1 MTTAAARTRFRI
13 VQGDSPSSKGP
24 AADPPTPSRRATAA
38 REGLSHPGAL
48 DFATT
53 ATSSDGV
60 LEPDSDFGRRPPL
73 VSRRALEIFAVWTLV
88 GLFIAAQRYL
98 RGPSLQPRLALPL
111 HESLA
116 ASLVT
121 AYLWAAL
128 TPWIMRVG
136 RRYRPHEGARVSR
149 VLLLLA
155 AGTAA
160 ALLHLL
166 ATNVFWYVF
175 DTRQAATDFT
185 AMFFATLAF
194 GGAARLATYIGIVGV
209 TWGIDDYR
217 TYRERELQA
226 SELERELVQT
236 QLEAL
241 KLRLHPP
248 FLFNTLATIL
258 PLIRTEPR
266 AAARTVVQL
275 GDILRLALHNDATGL
290 VPLKTELEY
299 IRLYLQIEQTRL
311 QDRLEVR
318 YAIAPEAL
326 NAAVPNLVLLPLAE
340 SAITN
345 GISVRSGR
353 AAIEIRAWRENGEL
367 RLEVRETATD
377 VLPSPGGRGAGGE
390 GENAFDHSFVEKT
403 KLRLE
408 LLYPGRHLIG
418 VSERRADGHEVS
430 LTLPLEEAAPR
441 TGAGVTA

>member
-1 MTTAAARTRFRI
+1 MTTAAARTRFSI
-13 VQGDSPSSKGP
+13 VGEPPPAPKGP
-24 AADPPTPSRRATAA
+24 ARDDVPVASPENLSASVVEPPRDRREWFSRRAA
-38 REGLSHPGAL
+38 
-48 DFATT
+48 
-53 ATSSDGV
+53 
-60 LEPDSDFGRRPPL
+60 
-73 VSRRALEIFAVWTLV
+73 EIFAVWTLI

-128 TPWIMRVG
+128 TPGIMRLA
-136 RRYRPHEGARVSR
+136 RRFRPRRGFTVFPVLALLGA
-149 VLLLLA
+149 
-155 AGTAA
+155 GIAA

-166 ATNVFWYVF
+166 GTNVFWHVF
-175 DTRQAATDFT
+175 DPRGGGADFA
-185 AMFFATLAF
+185 AMFYATLAF

-217 TYRERELQA
+217 TYREKELQA

-275 GDILRLALHNDATGL
+275 GDLLRLALHNDATGL
-290 VPLKTELEY
+290 VPLRTELDY

-318 YAIAPEAL
+318 YAVAPDAL
-326 NAAVPNLVLLPLAE
+326 NCAVPNLILLPLAE
-340 SAITN
+340 SAIAN
-345 GISVRSGR
+345 GISLRSGR
-353 AAIEIRAWRENGEL
+353 AAIEIRAWVESGEL
-367 RLEVRETATD
+367 HLEVHEAAVDAGR
-377 VLPSPGGRGAGGE
+377 LPEARPA
-390 GENAFDHSFVEKT
+390 AIDHSFVEKT
-403 KLRLE
+403 RLRLE
-408 LLYPGRHLIG
+408 LLYPGRHLVG
-418 VSERRADGHEVS
+418 VRDKVELGHEVS
-430 LTLPLEEAAPR
+430 VTLPLEEAGTATSPR
-441 TGAGVTA
+441 TAAGAGA

>member
-1 MTTAAARTRFRI
+1 MTTAAARRGISI
-13 VQGDSPSSKGP
+13 VQGASDASRTP
-24 AADPPTPSRRATAA
+24 AAAFVVAPALRPATGPQPSPP
-38 REGLSHPGAL
+38 
-48 DFATT
+48 
-53 ATSSDGV
+53 
-60 LEPDSDFGRRPPL
+60 PPR
-73 VSRRALEIFAVWTLV
+73 VSRRALEVFAVWTVV

-111 HESLA
+111 GESLA

-128 TPWIMRVG
+128 TPAIMRL
-136 RRYRPHEGARVSR
+136 ARVFR
-149 VLLLLA
+149 PRRGRHLGTIPVLLLGGA
-155 AGTAA
+155 AA

-166 ATNVFWYVF
+166 ATNVFWHFVDPPEF
-175 DTRQAATDFT
+175 GGGFA
-185 AMFFATLAF
+185 AMFAATLAF
-194 GGAARLATYIGIVGV
+194 GGAARLATYIGIVAV

-217 TYRERELQA
+217 TYREKELQA

-290 VPLKTELEY
+290 VPLRTELEY

-318 YAIAPEAL
+318 FAIAPEAL
-326 NAAVPNLVLLPLAE
+326 DGAVPNLILLPLAE
-340 SAITN
+340 SAIAN
-345 GISVRSGR
+345 GISVRPGR
-353 AAIEIRAWRENGEL
+353 ASIEIRAWPDEAGL
-367 RLEVRETATD
+367 HLEVHESPIDAGEM
-377 VLPSPGGRGAGGE
+377 PSA
-390 GENAFDHSFVEKT
+390 AAIDDSFVRKT

-408 LLYPGRHLIG
+408 LLYPGRHRISISDRL
-418 VSERRADGHEVS
+418 EKGHEVS
-430 LTLPLEEAAPR
+430 ITLPLEEASVAR
-441 TGAGVTA
+441 AAGALA

>member
-1 MTTAAARTRFRI
+1 MTTAAARTRFSI
-13 VQGDSPSSKGP
+13 VGGNSPSPAGASERSARGSGSGGP
-24 AADPPTPSRRATAA
+24 AAPHGAPAPHEGAEPLARATPPAP
-38 REGLSHPGAL
+38 R
-48 DFATT
+48 
-53 ATSSDGV
+53 
-60 LEPDSDFGRRPPL
+60 PL
-73 VSRRALEIFAVWTLV
+73 VSRRALEIFAVWTLI

-128 TPWIMRVG
+128 TPGIMRVA
-136 RRYRPHEGARVSR
+136 RRFRPRQGSTVSHIL
-149 VLLLLA
+149 VLLA
-155 AGTAA
+155 AGAGA

-166 ATNVFWYVF
+166 GTNVFWHVF
-175 DTRQAATDFT
+175 DPRQSGGDFAAV
-185 AMFFATLAF
+185 FFATLAF

-217 TYRERELQA
+217 TFREKELQA

-318 YAIAPEAL
+318 FAIAPEVL
-326 NAAVPNLVLLPLAE
+326 NAAVPNLILLPLAE
-340 SAITN
+340 SAIAN
-345 GISVRSGR
+345 GISVRPGR
-353 AAIEIRAWRENGEL
+353 AVIEIRARPENGEL
-367 RLEVRETATD
+367 RLEVREAATE
-377 VLPSPGGRGAGGE
+377 PGSPAP
-390 GENAFDHSFVEKT
+390 ADAVAIDHSFVKKT
-403 KLRLE
+403 RLRLE

-418 VSERRADGHEVS
+418 VSERNVGGHEVS
-430 LTLPLEEAAPR
+430 VTLPLEEAAMAAPAPG
-441 TGAGVTA
+441 GAIA

>member
-1 MTTAAARTRFRI
+1 MTTAAARARI
-13 VQGDSPSSKGP
+13 SVVREASGASRGAAP
-24 AADPPTPSRRATAA
+24 AVSFQPPPHAPPTAPQTAPWD
-38 REGLSHPGAL
+38 LPI
-48 DFATT
+48 
-53 ATSSDGV
+53 
-60 LEPDSDFGRRPPL
+60 
-73 VSRRALEIFAVWTLV
+73 SRRALEIFAVWTVV

-111 HESLA
+111 AESLA

-128 TPWIMRVG
+128 TPAIMRLARRFRPRQG
-136 RRYRPHEGARVSR
+136 RRLATVP
-149 VLLLLA
+149 VLLVSGA
-155 AGTAA
+155 AA

-166 ATNVFWYVF
+166 ATNVFWHFVDPPEF
-175 DTRQAATDFT
+175 GGGFA
-185 AMFFATLAF
+185 AMFAATLAF

-217 TYRERELQA
+217 TYREKELQA

-318 YAIAPEAL
+318 FSIAPEAL
-326 NAAVPNLVLLPLAE
+326 DAAVPNLILLPLAE
-340 SAITN
+340 SAIAN
-345 GISVRSGR
+345 GISVRPGR
-353 AAIEIRAWRENGEL
+353 AAIEIRAWPDDAGL
-367 RLEVRETATD
+367 HLEVHESALD
-377 VLPSPGGRGAGGE
+377 VEEVPAAVPL
-390 GENAFDHSFVEKT
+390 DDSFVRKT

-408 LLYPGRHLIG
+408 LLYPGAHRLAI
-418 VSERRADGHEVS
+418 SDRLERGHEVS
-430 LTLPLEEAAPR
+430 ITLPLEPASIAVARPA
-441 TGAGVTA
+441 GALA

>member
-1 MTTAAARTRFRI
+1 MTTAAARNRFRI
-13 VQGDSPSSKGP
+13 VRGDSPSSRGRFE
-24 AADPPTPSRRATAA
+24 DPPVPGPQA
-38 REGLSHPGAL
+38 GAL
-48 DFATT
+48 QAGAPASDALEFATR
-53 ATSSDGV
+53 AAASGGV
-60 LEPDSDFGRRPPL
+60 LEPEFRFGRRPPI

-98 RGPSLQPRLALPL
+98 RSPSLQPRLALPL

-136 RRYRPHEGARVSR
+136 RRYRPRKGAGVSHA
-149 VLLLLA
+149 LLLLA
-155 AGTAA
+155 AGTGA
-160 ALLHLL
+160 ALVHLL

-217 TYRERELQA
+217 TFREKELQA

-318 YAIAPEAL
+318 YAIAPEVF
-326 NAAVPNLVLLPLAE
+326 NAAVPNLILLPLAE

-345 GISVRSGR
+345 GISLRSGR
-353 AAIEIRAWRENGEL
+353 AAIEIRAGRDNGEL
-367 RLEVRETATD
+367 RIEVREAA
-377 VLPSPGGRGAGGE
+377 LASPAPSPSAGLGE
-390 GENAFDHSFVEKT
+390 GPVDHSFVEKT

-418 VSERRADGHEVS
+418 VSERRVDGHEVF
-430 LTLPLEEAAPR
+430 LTLPLEEASLRPA
-441 TGAGVTA
+441 TLSGATA

>member
-1 MTTAAARTRFRI
+1 MTTAAARTRFQI
-13 VQGDSPSSKGP
+13 VPGDSPSSRSPETG
-24 AADPPTPSRRATAA
+24 SFRGRAT
-38 REGLSHPGAL
+38 PAL

-53 ATSSDGV
+53 ASPSGSI
-60 LEPDSDFGRRPPL
+60 LEPGEPRRPLPSA
-73 VSRRALEIFAVWTLV
+73 SRRSFEVFAVWTLI

-128 TPWIMRVG
+128 TPGIMRVA
-136 RRYRPHEGARVSR
+136 RRFRPRGGAYVANVL
-149 VLLLLA
+149 VLLG
-155 AGTAA
+155 AGAGS

-166 ATNVFWYVF
+166 ATNVFWHVF
-175 DTRQAATDFT
+175 DPRETAGDFA
-185 AMFFATLAF
+185 AMFYATLAF

-217 TYRERELQA
+217 TFREKEIQA

-275 GDILRLALHNDATGL
+275 GDILRLALYNDATGL

-318 YAIAPEAL
+318 YAIAPEVL
-326 NAAVPNLVLLPLAE
+326 NAAVPNLILLPLAE
-340 SAITN
+340 NAIAN

-353 AAIEIRAWRENGEL
+353 AAIEIRAWSENGEL
-367 RLEVRETATD
+367 RLEVRETAT
-377 VLPSPGGRGAGGE
+377 GA
-390 GENAFDHSFVEKT
+390 ASSSTLAPAPPVDQSFVTKT
-403 KLRLE
+403 RLRLE

-418 VSERRADGHEVS
+418 MSERRENGHEVS
-430 LTLPLEEAAPR
+430 ITLPLEEAAQR
-441 TGAGVTA
+441 LAGASLSA

>member
-1 MTTAAARTRFRI
+1 MTTAAARTRFSI
-13 VQGDSPSSKGP
+13 VKGDPASSHESSSREPGRDAP
-24 AADPPTPSRRATAA
+24 AP
-38 REGLSHPGAL
+38 AL
-48 DFATT
+48 AFATT
-53 ATSSDGV
+53 AVPSGGAV
-60 LEPDSDFGRRPPL
+60 EPAEARPHPPRIGI
-73 VSRRALEIFAVWTLV
+73 VSRRALEIFAVWTLI

-128 TPWIMRVG
+128 TPLIMRVA
-136 RRYRPHEGARVSR
+136 RRYRPHCGARVSH
-149 VLLLLA
+149 VVMLLA
-155 AGTAA
+155 AGTGA

-175 DTRQAATDFT
+175 DSRPGTDFT
-185 AMFFATLAF
+185 AMFVATLAF

-217 TYRERELQA
+217 TYREKELQA

-318 YAIAPEAL
+318 YAIAPEVL
-326 NAAVPNLVLLPLAE
+326 NAAVPNLILLPLAE

-353 AAIEIRAWRENGEL
+353 AAIEIRAWRETGEL
-367 RLEVRETATD
+367 RLEVREAALTPDA
-377 VLPSPGGRGAGGE
+377 SPGGRGVSAGPL
-390 GENAFDHSFVEKT
+390 DHSFVKKT

-418 VSERRADGHEVS
+418 VSERREDGHEVS
-430 LTLPLEEAAPR
+430 ITLPLEEVSAR
-441 TGAGVTA
+441 TAGATA

>member
-1 MTTAAARTRFRI
+1 MRAAARARI
-13 VQGDSPSSKGP
+13 AIVREASDASGRPATAVFVP
-24 AADPPTPSRRATAA
+24 AAPDVRSPPPAT
-38 REGLSHPGAL
+38 
-48 DFATT
+48 D
-53 ATSSDGV
+53 
-60 LEPDSDFGRRPPL
+60 RPQR
-73 VSRRALEIFAVWTLV
+73 RRALEVLAVWTVV

-98 RGPSLQPRLALPL
+98 RGPSLQPRLALPVG
-111 HESLA
+111 ESLA

-128 TPWIMRVG
+128 TPPIMRLARRFRPRRG
-136 RRYRPHEGARVSR
+136 RRLATVP
-149 VLLLLA
+149 VLL
-155 AGTAA
+155 AGGAVA
-160 ALLHLL
+160 ALFHLL
-166 ATNVFWYVF
+166 ATNVFWYAVDPPEF
-175 DTRQAATDFT
+175 GGGFM
-185 AMFFATLAF
+185 AMFTATLAF

-217 TYRERELQA
+217 TFREKELQA

-318 YAIAPEAL
+318 FSIAPEAL
-326 NAAVPNLVLLPLAE
+326 DSAVPNLVLLPLAE
-340 SAITN
+340 SAIAN
-345 GISVRSGR
+345 GISVRPGR
-353 AAIEIRAWRENGEL
+353 AAIEIRAWPDDAGL
-367 RLEVRETATD
+367 HLEVHESALDPGEVPAATAID
-377 VLPSPGGRGAGGE
+377 
-390 GENAFDHSFVEKT
+390 DSFVRKT

-408 LLYPGRHLIG
+408 LLYPDRHRIAISDRL
-418 VSERRADGHEVS
+418 EKGHDVTI
-430 LTLPLEEAAPR
+430 TLPLEPIVAARPE
-441 TGAGVTA
+441 GALA